1 MSYTKHNYQKGDE
14 LLASQLNDMDD
25 QIALNE
31 QTADTL
37 VTVSNTQPA
46 AAKNRVWVK
55 ATPSEIE
62 IPTMEDHNELSRQI
76 TQLDRTLSDRTLYT
90 TDDIS
95 TAFPKANKGYI
106 VNSVGR
112 YSANSNGVIS
122 GTENGTVYL
131 YKGSTFMANTGYKL
145 SYAFWEIPVFS
156 DSNLSRRISFQRNIE
171 AGVSITVPQDC
182 YILISVMKSDESAF
196 DSSLTAMQILQ
207 TAITINV
214 YYREIKEYANEVPKL
229 YELAAES
236 ITPINI
242 VSFGL
247 IWPDNIVN
255 TANYTAHKK
264 IKDTTG
270 EIVDSDSYNLSDYF
284 AIKPSTKYTVLG
296 SGAALNIYDYSKN
309 RVRTFYPSSTAIGTI
324 TTPDNAAFAR
334 MSNNSNPSKWQI
346 NEGETLKTYTPY
358 TPIKISD
365 EIVEPKKSNYY
376 HGKLLA
382 NPADVSNRYF
392 GLLTSYSTQVSL
404 NRNTTYTQ
412 MIGMFDDLVTEAN
425 GYITKTDL
433 GTASGLIGG
442 SVPHVYKYTFKPKQ
456 IAVSGSTEI
465 PVKILID
472 AAMHGFEKNSAY
484 AWYFFLCD
492 LVRNY
497 KDNPSLSF
505 IRSNVEIQII
515 PVLNPYGFE
524 NNTYTNGNAVNI
536 NRNFD
541 TATWEYV
548 ATGEDASGAEPMDQ
562 PETQI
567 VAAQITNNPTALIY
581 INTHTN
587 GQYYSNGYPEANSN
601 IMQYN
606 IADAYQCKLLDVIK
620 KHVQT
625 QTVILPLYH
634 SDLTPDFDTAIGR
647 NQSNTIGN
655 GGHPGTF
662 AEYAAEHSNVLGL
675 TLELFNG
682 LVVDNETAV
691 ELWSESAKKIC
702 SEMAGNLLL
711 EVIAE
716 YSR

>member
-1 MSYTKHNYQKGDE
+1 M
-14 LLASQLNDMDD
+14 AVDM
-25 QIALNE
+25 NK
-31 QTADTL
+31 L
-37 VTVSNTQPA
+37 VN
-46 AAKNRVWVK
+46 
-55 ATPSEIE
+55 
-62 IPTMEDHNELSRQI
+62 
-76 TQLDRTLSDRTLYT
+76 LDRLKEFQTSENASTALEFSTSKSYAAGAYVYYKGKLYKFKSAHAAGAWTTTDVEEAKLADDVSSLKESLIDRTLYST
-90 TDDIS
+90 TDVS
-95 TAFPKANKGYI
+95 TVFPKAYKGQI

-112 YSANSNGVIS
+112 FSNNSNGVMS
-122 GTENGTVYL
+122 GADNSTVYL

-145 SYAFWEIPVFS
+145 SYAFWEIPVYSNS
-156 DSNLSRRISFQRNIE
+156 DLSNRISFKQNVA
-171 AGVSITVPQDC
+171 AGTTVIVPQDC
-182 YILISVMKSDESAF
+182 YVLISVMKSDESAF

-207 TAITINV
+207 AAITINV

-229 YELAAES
+229 SELATES
-236 ITPINI
+236 ITPINT
-242 VSFGL
+242 VSSGL

-264 IKDTTG
+264 IKDKTG

-284 AIKPSTKYTVLG
+284 AIKPSTKYTALG
-296 SGAALNIYDYSKN
+296 SATALNIYDYSKN
-309 RVRTFYPSSTAIGTI
+309 LVRTFYPSSTAIGTI

-334 MSNNSNPSKWQI
+334 MSNNFNPSTWQI
-346 NEGETLKTYTPY
+346 NEGETLKTYTRY

-365 EIVEPKKSNYY
+365 EIIEPKKSNYY

-382 NPADVSNRYF
+382 NPADVSNRYL

-404 NRNTTYTQ
+404 NRDTTYAQ

-433 GTASGLIGG
+433 GAVSGLIGG
-442 SVPHVYKYTFKPKQ
+442 SAPHVYKYTFKPKQ
-456 IAVSGSTEI
+456 IAVSGSTET

-497 KDNPSLSF
+497 KDNPSLAF

-541 TATWEYV
+541 TATWEYI

-601 IMQYN
+601 VMQYN
-606 IADAYQCKLLDVIK
+606 IADVYQCRLLDVIK

-634 SDLTPDFDTAIGR
+634 SDLTPDFNTAIGR
-647 NQSNTIGN
+647 DQSNTVGN

-662 AEYAAEHSNVLGL
+662 AEYVAEHSNVLGF

-682 LVVDNETAV
+682 LVVNEETVV

-702 SEMAGNLLL
+702 SEIAGNMLL
-711 EVIAE
+711 EIIAE